1 MIILNQMERIS
12 MKTKN
17 VTFSLPENI
26 IDMLQSLIGKQK
38 MSSFAASALEK
49 ALEEKR
55 ELLKKEYAEANNDPD
70 SLKTI
75 DEWRHTDTE
84 GWE

>member
-1 MIILNQMERIS
+1 

-38 MSSFAASALEK
+38 MSSFAAGALEK

-55 ELLKKEYAEANNDPD
+55 ELLKKEYADASRDAD
-70 SLKTI
+70 RLKTI
-75 DEWRHTDTE
+75 EEWGITDLE